1 MDKKHIEDLIKED
14 VKSLG
19 CDIWGLE
26 LIGSVRNPKLRIFID
41 NQHGITIEDCE
52 KVSKHIS
59 KLIEIN
65 QLSDFSLEVSS
76 PGLERKFFK
85 KDQYVRYLGSNIKI
99 RYKGEEERYVTTN
112 GILNKVTEEGLY
124 IESIKEDLFI
134 CFNNIE
140 KANLLFTE
148 VRDAK

>member
-1 MDKKHIEDLIKED
+1 MDKEHIEDLIKED

-26 LIGSVRNPKLRIFID
+26 LIGTTRNPRLRIFID
-41 NQHGITIEDCE
+41 NKEGVTIEDCE

-59 KLIEIN
+59 KILEIN

-85 KDQYVRYLGSNIKI
+85 KDQYVRFLGSNIKI
-99 RYKGEEERYVTTN
+99 RYKGEEERYITTN
-112 GILNKVTEEGLY
+112 GVLNKVTEEGLC
-124 IESIKEDLFI
+124 IKSIKEDLFLSLI
-134 CFNNIE
+134 HI
-140 KANLLFTE
+140 
-148 VRDAK
+148 

>member
-1 MDKKHIEDLIKED
+1 MDKEHIEDLIKED

-26 LIGSVRNPKLRIFID
+26 LIGTTRNPRLRIFID
-41 NQHGITIEDCE
+41 NKEGVTIEDCE

-59 KLIEIN
+59 KLLEIN

-85 KDQYVRYLGSNIKI
+85 KDQYVRFLGSNIKI
-99 RYKGEEERYVTTN
+99 RYKGEE
-112 GILNKVTEEGLY
+112 
-124 IESIKEDLFI
+124 
-134 CFNNIE
+134 
-140 KANLLFTE
+140 
-148 VRDAK
+148 

>member
-1 MDKKHIEDLIKED
+1 MDKQHIEGLIKED
-14 VKSLG
+14 IKSLG

-26 LIGSVRNPKLRIFID
+26 LIGTTRNPRMRIFID
-41 NQHGITIEDCE
+41 NKEGVTIEDCE

-59 KLIEIN
+59 KLLEIN

-85 KDQYVRYLGSNIKI
+85 KDQYVRFLGSNIKI
-99 RYKGEEERYVTTN
+99 RYKGEEERYITTN
-112 GILNKVTEEGLY
+112 GVLNKVTEEGLC
-124 IESIKEDLFI
+124 IKSIKEDLFI
-134 CFNNIE
+134 GFNNIE